1 MSQLAQKPATH
12 SPEVQ
17 AYLDALAHGQGPHAY
32 ASLLGLKTYDTA
44 GLHQRVK
51 EGLSF
56 AALERLRRAMGLPA
70 HTFAGILHVP
80 LRTLQRRKEEGRL
93 RTDESD
99 RLVRLARLFGGAI
112 QLFEGDAAA
121 ARPWLESPLAALGGS
136 APLDLAQTEP
146 GAGEVETLIGRLEH
160 GVFA

>member
-1 MSQLAQKPATH
+1 MTLFAEKHPTR

-17 AYLDALAHGQGPHAY
+17 AYLDALAQGQGPHTY
-32 ASLLGLKTYDTA
+32 ASLLGLRTYDTA

-56 AALERLRRAMGLPA
+56 AALERLRRAMDLPA
-70 HTFAGILHVP
+70 HTVAAILHIP
-80 LRTLQRRKEEGRL
+80 LRTLQRRKDEERL
-93 RTDESD
+93 RPDESD
-99 RLVRLARLFGGAI
+99 RLVRLARLFGEALR
-112 QLFEGDAAA
+112 LFEGDAAA
-121 ARPWLESPLAALGGS
+121 ARAWLESPLAALGGTT
-136 APLDLAQTEP
+136 PLDLAQTEP

>member
-1 MSQLAQKPATH
+1 MTLFAEKPATP

-17 AYLDALAHGQGPHAY
+17 AYLDALTHGQGPHTY
-32 ASLLGLKTYDTA
+32 AVLLGLRTYDSA

-56 AALERLRRAMGLPA
+56 ASLERLRRAMDLPA
-70 HTFAGILHVP
+70 HTFAAVLHIP
-80 LRTLQRRKEEGRL
+80 LRTLQRRKDEERL
-93 RTDESD
+93 RPDESD
-99 RLVRLARLFGGAI
+99 RLVRLARLFGEALR
-112 QLFEGDAAA
+112 LFEGDAPA
-121 ARPWLESPLAALGGS
+121 ARAWLESPLAALGGTT
-136 APLDLAQTEP
+136 PLDLAQTEP